1 MAGDGSVYRLYL
13 HDHCPMNDADTLA
26 FDKFIAIELLRDH
39 FAHVPSEAFTEFR
52 REYKEKLK
60 DRRLDYAFGSLNE

>member
-26 FDKFIAIELLRDH
+26 FDKFIAEEELKEH
-39 FAHVPSEAFTEFR
+39 FAKVSSDSFIE
-52 REYKEKLK
+52 
-60 DRRLDYAFGSLNE
+60 